1 VTQPQPIESVFS
13 RAWELLTRNWIIIVP
28 GVVIGAVVGILRTV
42 MTPAPLVY
50 TTASGTTV
58 YNTGGMMATI
68 GSGLLLALIG
78 LVAFIATQAFTT
90 GMAGAAWQ
98 RGTTTLAD
106 GTAAFKEDAG
116 RILITAVGLIVLA
129 CIAVVLSI
137 PTIGI
142 AFLAYYLFT
151 LYAFPAAIVGN
162 RPGFESIMES
172 FRITIARFVPTL
184 ILGVIIFA
192 MSFVATIIGA
202 LLHIVPFL
210 GPIVAGVLTQIVV
223 AFATLVVVGEYLN
236 LRVAGTIPPPS
247 PAAGPVSPV

>member
-13 RAWELLTRNWIIIVP
+13 RSWELLTRNWIIIVP
-28 GVVIGAVVGILRTV
+28 GVVIGIVVGILRV
-42 MTPAPLVY
+42 LMTPAPLVY
-50 TTASGTTV
+50 TTASGSTV
-58 YNTGGMMATI
+58 YNAGGMMATI
-68 GSGLLLALIG
+68 GSSLLLALVG

-106 GTAAFKEDAG
+106 GFAAFQEDAG
-116 RILITAVGLIVLA
+116 RIIITAVGLIVLA
-129 CIAVVLSI
+129 CFAVVLSI

-162 RPGFESIMES
+162 RPGFESILES
-172 FRITIARFVPTL
+172 FRITMARFVPTL

-192 MSFVATIIGA
+192 MSFVATIVGA
-202 LLHIVPFL
+202 LLHFVPFL
-210 GPIVAGVLTQIVV
+210 GPIVAGILTQIVV

-236 LRVAGTIPPPS
+236 LRVAGTIPPPG
-247 PAAGPVSPV
+247 PAAGPVKPV